1 MRTPIHLLCYLILVL
16 STSCVSELTPVALPD
31 IDYGF
36 ELAGTDPL
44 TGTTQPAILAG
55 VYLVETGRGRLGD
68 TVAIRFDGRR
78 FGLYA
83 ERNVTFIG
91 GQAAA
96 RGDSA
101 LLIGAWRAI
110 TNQDAGRL
118 DLVAR
123 STEGGRD
130 LAQGKGNGKGLILRG
145 TVRLGTK
152 DESIVLRKLGSLKPR
167 LRGFQIIAH
176 RGGGRNSERLGR
188 SENSIPMMLLASALG
203 ATGIEIDV
211 HATKD
216 GVPIVFHDPTFTART
231 VPSPYM
237 IGNVDNYTL
246 SQMRLAA
253 RLVNGEQIPTLREA
267 LTAVIDSTELTVVW
281 IDVKNASV
289 VDSILQIQRE
299 MIDYGTR
306 RGRKL
311 QILFGIPSNSILQA
325 YETSPF
331 VGSVPVLCELDPTTA
346 RRLNAAVWAPRFTLG
361 TQESVV
367 RELQRDG
374 CDVYVWT
381 LDDVVFMRRFLA
393 ADVFDGI
400 LTNYPT
406 LLAWGFY
413 TRQVER

>member
-1 MRTPIHLLCYLILVL
+1 MKHRYLILWCVVAVVL
-16 STSCVSELTPVALPD
+16 SSCVSELTPVDMPV
-31 IDYGF
+31 IDYAA

-44 TGTTQPAILAG
+44 TEGSRPSIVSG
-55 VYLVETGRGRLGD
+55 VYVVEIGRGRLGD
-68 TVAIRFDGRR
+68 TVAVRFDGRR
-78 FGLYA
+78 LGIYA
-83 ERNVTFIG
+83 ERNVTFVG
-91 GQAAA
+91 AVGAS

-101 LLIGAWRAI
+101 IVIGTWRAI
-110 TNQDAGRL
+110 TNQDAGRV
-118 DLVAR
+118 DLAI
-123 STEGGRD
+123 SAGEGGRD
-130 LAQGKGNGKGLILRG
+130 LVQGKGNGKGLILRG
-145 TVRLGTK
+145 TVRVGSTTDRL
-152 DESIVLRKLGSLKPR
+152 VLRKLGAIKAR

-188 SENSIPMMLLASALG
+188 SENSIPMMLLASSLG

-237 IGNVDNYTL
+237 IGDVNNYSL
-246 SQMRLAA
+246 SQMRIAA
-253 RLVNGEQIPTLREA
+253 RMVYGEQIPTLREA
-267 LTAVIDSTELTVVW
+267 LSAVIDSTELTLVW
-281 IDVKNASV
+281 LDVKNASV

-306 RGRKL
+306 KGRKL
-311 QILFGIPSNSILQA
+311 QILFGIPSSDILQA
-325 YETSPF
+325 YEASPF

-346 RRLNAAVWAPRFTLG
+346 RRIKAAVWAPRFTLG
-361 TQESVV
+361 TQETIV

-381 LDDVVFMRRFLA
+381 LDDAAFIRRYIA
-393 ADVFDGI
+393 ADLFDGV

-413 TRQVER
+413 TRQIEP

>member
-1 MRTPIHLLCYLILVL
+1 MRTLTHLFCSVVLVL
-16 STSCVSELTPVALPD
+16 SVSCVSELTPVALPD
-31 IDYGF
+31 IDYAS
-36 ELAGTDPL
+36 ELAGTTPL
-44 TGTTQPAILAG
+44 TGGSQPAILAG

-96 RGDSA
+96 RDDSA
-101 LLIGAWRAI
+101 LLFGVWRAI
-110 TNQDAGRL
+110 TNQDAGRI
-118 DLVAR
+118 DLVVRAA
-123 STEGGRD
+123 EGGRE

-145 TVRLGTK
+145 IVRLGTK

-203 ATGIEIDV
+203 ATGIEIDI

-267 LTAVIDSTELTVVW
+267 LTAVIDSTDLSLVW
-281 IDVKNASV
+281 LDNKSVRV
-289 VDSILQIQRE
+289 VDSVIRIQRE
-299 MIDYGTR
+299 MLDYASR
-306 RGRKL
+306 KGRKL
-311 QILFGIPSNSILQA
+311 RILFGIPSEDILVA
-325 YETSPF
+325 YEDHPLT
-331 VGSVPVLCELDPTTA
+331 GTAPVLCELDPAIA
-346 RRLNAAVWAPRFTLG
+346 RRLKAEVWAPRFTLG

-367 RELQRDG
+367 RDLQRDG

-381 LDDVVFMRRFLA
+381 LDDVAFMRRYLT

-413 TRQVER
+413 TRQVEP